1 MSFRVLMPLSLGVGL
16 CKIVPFQ
23 VNYRT
28 TTKCEVINTMNF
40 EDFSLTKETL
50 KALSEM
56 GFEEPTPIQS
66 RVIPKIMAG
75 HDIIGQALTG
85 TGKTA
90 AFGIPI
96 IERASKK
103 VRPIALVL
111 EPTRELAMQVS
122 QELNRIGKYRR
133 VSALPIYGGK
143 SIEAQIRSI
152 QQGVDIIVGT
162 PGRVIDHLERG
173 TLSFDR
179 VAFVVIDEADEML
192 NMGFI
197 DDVEGILKRTPQGRQ
212 TMLFSATMPQPIVDI
227 ARRHM
232 QSPEKVKV
240 NTKDVVVPK
249 ISQVFY
255 EVRESEKINALKRLL
270 DVEDPELAIVFCHT
284 KREVDEV
291 AMQLQETG
299 FNAAALHGD
308 FTQAH
313 RDEVMNKF
321 RSGKLDV
328 LVATDVAARGLDIQN
343 VSHVINYSI
352 PQNPE
357 SYIHRIGRTARAGR
371 SGIAITLVRPMEY
384 RTLRLIE
391 KTAKTR
397 IDKKALPSDRDVIV
411 ARSRSIAKDITEI
424 IGTDKHRLYMPLI
437 KQLSG
442 SYDTTEIA
450 AAALF
455 ASYGDINEIRS
466 DERPEYVRLFLTIG
480 RKDKIQVSDILKSIA
495 KEANIP
501 YGKIGKIELM
511 DKFTFIE
518 VPEDLADKVIRSVDE
533 SIMSGRKVRI
543 QKARARDYN
552 DMQESGYYQ
561 KKTLRKGDSR

>member
-1 MSFRVLMPLSLGVGL
+1 
-16 CKIVPFQ
+16 
-23 VNYRT
+23 
-28 TTKCEVINTMNF
+28 MNF

-50 KALSEM
+50 RALSEM
-56 GFEEPTPIQS
+56 GFEEPTPIQAQ
-66 RVIPKIMAG
+66 VIPKIMNG

-96 IERASKK
+96 IERCSKK
-103 VRPIALVL
+103 IKPIALVL

-122 QELNRIGKYRR
+122 QEINRIGKYRK
-133 VSALPIYGGK
+133 VHALPIYGGK
-143 SIEAQIRSI
+143 SIEMQIRAI
-152 QQGVDIIVGT
+152 NQGVDIIVGT
-162 PGRVIDHLERG
+162 PGRVIDHLDRG
-173 TLSFDR
+173 TLLLDTIS
-179 VAFVVIDEADEML
+179 FVVIDEADEML

-197 DDVEGILKRTPQGRQ
+197 EDVESIIKKTPLNRQ
-212 TMLFSATMPQPIVDI
+212 TMLFSATMPQPVIDI
-227 ARRHM
+227 AKSHM
-232 QSPEKVKV
+232 RSPEKVKV

-270 DVEDPELAIVFCHT
+270 DVENPELAIVFCHT
-284 KREVDEV
+284 KKEVDEV
-291 AMQLQETG
+291 SMQLQETG
-299 FNAAALHGD
+299 FNAAPLHGD

-321 RSGKLDV
+321 RKGKLDV

-343 VSHVINYSI
+343 VTHVINYSI

-357 SYIHRIGRTARAGR
+357 SYIHRIGRTARAGK

-397 IDKKALPSDRDVIV
+397 IDKKALPSDRDVFA
-411 ARSRSIAKDITEI
+411 ARSKSIAKDIAEI
-424 IGTDKHRLYMPLI
+424 VDSGRHNLYMPLI
-437 KQLSG
+437 KQLSESCG
-442 SYDTTEIA
+442 GHELA

-455 ASYGDINEIRS
+455 AAYGDIQDIES
-466 DERPEYVRLFLTIG
+466 HDKPEYVRLFLTIG
-480 RKDKIQVSDILKSIA
+480 RKDKIQVADILKSIA
-495 KEANIP
+495 SEANIP
-501 YGKIGKIELM
+501 YGKIGKIDVL

-518 VPEDLADKVIRSVDE
+518 VPEELADKVIRSVDKM
-533 SIMSGRKVRI
+533 IMSGRKVRI
-543 QKARARDYN
+543 EKAKEREQEEARIPAKSQN
-552 DMQESGYYQ
+552 
-561 KKTLRKGDSR
+561 KKKPAGR